1 MKTPSPPPFVYKDTK
16 VCSQF
21 VSIKFVFFMKKF
33 RLPYDDGLAM
43 KISYEESMTIDFIM
57 RNAQKYAGLK
67 CY

>member
-1 MKTPSPPPFVYKDTK
+1 
-16 VCSQF
+16 
-21 VSIKFVFFMKKF
+21 MKKF